1 MPGVSGEFSL
11 KRRRRRLRRIFLGLE
26 EELQKLGADYV
37 DRSGSE
43 RRLLDE
49 MAERKSIF
57 GRGKRDDETAA
68 RGRRG
73 KGPEVEAG
81 DDGKSAERAD
91 QELVEV
97 VAGDVFDD
105 AATALTEATGAVDKF
120 RANQEVPGSAVGMA
134 KRGVHAGGDDA
145 SDGGFEVKR
154 DREWQELFLLVERSG
169 EVVEVGSG
177 IDADGEVAGIVMSD
191 LVEGGHVE
199 GDDVF
204 GAHGRIGGDVG
215 NADGGFET
223 GGEVGHSAS
232 HGTTAARRGRQL
244 KPGQARRLFEE

>member
-105 AATALTEATGAVDKF
+105 AATALTEVTGAV
-120 RANQEVPGSAVGMA
+120 ASY
-134 KRGVHAGGDDA
+134 RG
-145 SDGGFEVKR
+145 
-154 DREWQELFLLVERSG
+154 DRCRRQIPRQSRS
-169 EVVEVGSG
+169 
-177 IDADGEVAGIVMSD
+177 
-191 LVEGGHVE
+191 
-199 GDDVF
+199 
-204 GAHGRIGGDVG
+204 
-215 NADGGFET
+215 
-223 GGEVGHSAS
+223 
-232 HGTTAARRGRQL
+232 
-244 KPGQARRLFEE
+244 PGQCRRNGEAR

>member
-81 DDGKSAERAD
+81 DDGKRAERAD
-91 QELVEV
+91 QELVEGG
-97 VAGDVFDD
+97 AGDGFYD
-105 AATALTEATGAVDKF
+105 AAPPLTEATRAVDKIPP
-120 RANQEVPGSAVGMA
+120 NQEIPG
-134 KRGVHAGGDDA
+134 RGVGIAKGG
-145 SDGGFEVKR
+145 S
-154 DREWQELFLLVERSG
+154 
-169 EVVEVGSG
+169 
-177 IDADGEVAGIVMSD
+177 
-191 LVEGGHVE
+191 
-199 GDDVF
+199 
-204 GAHGRIGGDVG
+204 
-215 NADGGFET
+215 
-223 GGEVGHSAS
+223 
-232 HGTTAARRGRQL
+232 
-244 KPGQARRLFEE
+244 